1 MTHFRDIEALVAAR
15 QKINAIKEFRALTG
29 VGLKEAKDAVEHF
42 EAHGQWPPGSAGMI
56 HGAAPT
62 VTVAPAPPQGPRQ
75 LIEQLVAQGQI
86 IGAIKELR
94 SRTNWGLKETKDA
107 VDAYRERGAWSAAVL
122 EAFGEPQA
130 APAPAP
136 AATPAPS
143 PAPLRSSGTV
153 VQDLGLGPVMQ
164 AVASHLGH
172 APQVQL
178 AASARRF
185 GHEGHLVMLRDR
197 VCFVRHERGQWII
210 DPVLSYEA
218 VHHVEIG
225 HGARP
230 TLFVSAGHVHERFEL
245 GAVEADAAL
254 ALFRVFA
261 P

>member
-1 MTHFRDIEALVAAR
+1 MTTFRDIEALVAAR
-15 QKINAIKEFRALTG
+15 QKIGAIKEFRALTG

-42 EAHGQWPPGSAGMI
+42 EAHGQWPPGVATMGPAGAVASAP
-56 HGAAPT
+56 AF
-62 VTVAPAPPQGPRQ
+62 VPAPPQGPRAV
-75 LIEQLVAQGQI
+75 IEQLVADGQI

-94 SRTNWGLKETKDA
+94 SITHWGLKETKEA
-107 VDAYRERGAWSAAVL
+107 VDEYRARGAWSAAVL
-122 EAFGEPQA
+122 QVFGVPQA

-136 AATPAPS
+136 TPAVA
-143 PAPLRSSGTV
+143 PARSSGTV
-153 VQDLGLGPVMQ
+153 VQALGLGPVTQ
-164 AVASHLGH
+164 ALASHLGH

-178 AASARRF
+178 AAVAHRH

-210 DPVLSYEA
+210 DPVLFYDA

-225 HGARP
+225 HSARP